1 MLYVVTLVF
10 LLITVA
16 VLLGLTAVAWRFR
29 TRPGSKLF
37 GVLQALSAIWAALTL
52 VGLHL
57 SEGPTRLRVW
67 GLTTGLSLVVTIVW
81 LGFILSYTGRDKFL
95 TFRCFGVAALPLV
108 AGAGLYFVVPSWPP
122 LVGQLEQ
129 TTLSAGT
136 VVQASIGPVGAL
148 LGLYIYLVFFAGLTV
163 AIKTILESNSLFMG
177 QGLALVLGSMV
188 TIIASIV
195 GIIGVPEAGYPTTAV
210 ALGGQSLL
218 WGYAV
223 FGKQLLQVVPAVATI
238 GERAVFDNLDDGILV
253 INDGGVITRTNPAA
267 RKYLDIDEG
276 GGKNVT
282 RILETMGV
290 SDPADL
296 PTRFQF
302 QGLTYRATT
311 SSITNWRGDTI
322 GQTVVIQEVTLLSR
336 RQQRLQVLNRILR
349 HNVRNDMTVV
359 RGLGNQLQHSNAD
372 ELTAMGET
380 VTERADDLIT
390 ISEKAVELNQ
400 IFDREI
406 KSEPVDLETVIE
418 DSVSPLAAQHSDA
431 TIRLNL
437 SADEVSTD
445 AGVLSFVLKEVIAN
459 AVQHTGD
466 HPEVLITAERK
477 NDRFEITVTDD
488 GPGIPQIELD
498 TITAGEET
506 DLQHASSLGL
516 WTVHW
521 GAQSLGGDVT
531 FDTSESGTTVTVSLP
546 EMPPRKTTSPS
557 WDTNGQSGDRR

>member
-406 KSEPVDLETVIE
+406 RSEPVDLETVIE

-431 TIRLNL
+431 TI
-437 SADEVSTD
+437 
-445 AGVLSFVLKEVIAN
+445 
-459 AVQHTGD
+459 
-466 HPEVLITAERK
+466 
-477 NDRFEITVTDD
+477 
-488 GPGIPQIELD
+488 
-498 TITAGEET
+498 
-506 DLQHASSLGL
+506 
-516 WTVHW
+516 
-521 GAQSLGGDVT
+521 
-531 FDTSESGTTVTVSLP
+531 
-546 EMPPRKTTSPS
+546 
-557 WDTNGQSGDRR
+557 